1 MAFVTLED
9 GADDVEITVFPRILE
24 ASGDLLREDSLV
36 GISVTADARNGE
48 VGLVADEILSLQA
61 VSERMT
67 LSLLLTID
75 TDAVDE
81 GRLARLQSEL
91 ASHTGKAP
99 VCLRLVDPLGSVVV
113 RAHDRF
119 SVAPSEE
126 LCTTLATL
134 PGIVNASFGTK
145 R

>member
-9 GADDVEITVFPRILE
+9 GADDVEITVFPRVLE

-36 GISVTADARNGE
+36 GIAVTADARNGE
-48 VGLVADEILSLQA
+48 VGLIADEILSLRE
-61 VSERMT
+61 VSKRMS

-81 GRLARLQSEL
+81 DRLARLQSEL
-91 ASHTGKAP
+91 TQHAGAAP

-126 LCTTLATL
+126 LCSTLTTL
-134 PGIVNASFGTK
+134 PGIVNASFRTK